1 MKKLKKKT
9 AGDHKKKP
17 SEIIS
22 DQFKE
27 NRDLQ
32 KDRQDHKKYEGEGYG
47 ENFKDK
53 DYNGTN
59 YKQEDDYN
67 SNKLGN
73 GSEAVD
79 ENTRKK
85 TKRKTK
91 E

>member
-1 MKKLKKKT
+1 MKSLKKKT
-9 AGDHKKKP
+9 ATSHKKTP
-17 SEIIS
+17 VIIS

-27 NRDLQ
+27 DGELQ
-32 KDRQDHKKYEGEGYG
+32 KDRQDNKNYEGKNYG

-53 DYNGTN
+53 DYDGGNF
-59 YKQEDDYN
+59 KQEDDYN

-79 ENTRKK
+79 ESTRKK
-85 TKRKTK
+85 TRRKAK